1 MKYRWI
7 ARMLVLALALA
18 SVVGIAGV
26 TVAESFGQTPST
38 SVTLGKGET
47 WKADTTF
54 ILATEGLVLK
64 YKSDNPKVAVV
75 GDDGVVTALRPGK
88 ANIGI
93 GYDQT
98 LLGVCKVTVIAAPKR
113 IRLSESKAVLS
124 VGDVKVLTAEL
135 SKRSASAVT
144 FSSSNEKVATVDAE
158 GCVTAVAGGKATIT
172 AKTFND
178 KTAECDIYVLGG
190 KAPTTLSLNVPEVDI
205 QVGETFK
212 LAPSVDEG
220 SDAFYR
226 YASQDKKI
234 ARVDAEGVIT
244 GMRKGST
251 SVAVKTH
258 NGLIQAVTVNVKP
271 RLREVYGCLTNDP
284 ATFTQYAR
292 KLSLERQDDAPAGS
306 VICQNGEIALSM
318 TANSC
323 AVALN
328 AVANPRYCIQGID
341 VSMKPE
347 NAAAKLIA
355 NGWAL
360 TGTKAT
366 DGVEQRAFTR
376 AGDSSHFIAIATADG
391 TTIQGILAQWTW

>member
-18 SVVGIAGV
+18 SFAGV
-26 TVAESFGQTPST
+26 AVAESFGQTPST

-47 WKADTTF
+47 WKVDTSF
-54 ILATEGLVLK
+54 ILVTGGQVLK
-64 YKSDNPKVAVV
+64 YKSDDPRVATV
-75 GDDGVVTALRPGK
+75 DADGVVTALRTGK
-88 ANIGI
+88 ASIGI

-98 LLGVCKVTVIAAPKR
+98 LLGVCNVTVVAAPKR
-113 IRLSESKAVLS
+113 IRLSDSRAVLS
-124 VGDVKVLTAEL
+124 VGDVKALTVEL
-135 SKRSASAVT
+135 SRRSASAVT
-144 FSSSNEKVATVDAE
+144 FSSSNEKVATVNAE
-158 GCVTAVAGGKATIT
+158 GQVTALSGGKATIT
-172 AKTFND
+172 ARTFND
-178 KTAECDIYVLGG
+178 RTAECDIYVLGG
-190 KAPTTLSLNVPEVDI
+190 KAPTTLSLNVPVVDI

-212 LAPSVDEG
+212 LVPSVDEG

-226 YASQDKKI
+226 FASQNKKI

-244 GMRKGST
+244 GVRRGST

-271 RLREVYGCLTNDP
+271 PLREVYGCLTNDP

-292 KLSLERQDDAPAGS
+292 KLGLERQDDAPAGT

-328 AVANPRYCIQGID
+328 AVANPSYCIQGID
-341 VSMKPE
+341 VTMTPE

-360 TGTKAT
+360 TATKST
-366 DGVEQRAFTR
+366 DGVEQRAFTKVD
-376 AGDSSHFIAIATADG
+376 APAFAIAIATADG
-391 TTIQGILAQWTW
+391 TTIQGIMCQWNWE

>member
-18 SVVGIAGV
+18 SFAGV
-26 TVAESFGQTPST
+26 AVAESFGQTPST

-47 WKADTTF
+47 WKVDTSF
-54 ILATEGLVLK
+54 ILVTGGQVLK
-64 YKSDNPKVAVV
+64 YKSDDSRVATV
-75 GDDGVVTALRPGK
+75 DADGVVTALRTGK
-88 ANIGI
+88 ASIGV

-98 LLGVCKVTVIAAPKR
+98 LLGVCNVTVVAAPKR
-113 IRLSESKAVLS
+113 IRLSDSRAVLS
-124 VGDVKVLTAEL
+124 VGDVKALTVEL
-135 SKRSASAVT
+135 SRRSASAVT

-158 GCVTAVAGGKATIT
+158 GQVTALSGGKATIT
-172 AKTFND
+172 ARTFND
-178 KTAECDIYVLGG
+178 RTAECDIYVLGG
-190 KAPTTLSLNVPEVDI
+190 KAPTTLSLNVPVVDI

-212 LAPSVDEG
+212 LVPSVDEG

-226 YASQDKKI
+226 FASQNKKI

-244 GMRKGST
+244 GVRRGST

-271 RLREVYGCLTNDP
+271 PLREVYGCLTNDP

-292 KLSLERQDDAPAGS
+292 KLGLERQDDAPAGT

-328 AVANPRYCIQGID
+328 AVANPSYCIQGID
-341 VSMKPE
+341 VTMTPE

-360 TGTKAT
+360 TGTKAA
-366 DGVEQRAFTR
+366 DGVEQRAFTKG
-376 AGDSSHFIAIATADG
+376 GDSDHFIAIATADG
-391 TTIQGILAQWTW
+391 TSIQGILAQWTW